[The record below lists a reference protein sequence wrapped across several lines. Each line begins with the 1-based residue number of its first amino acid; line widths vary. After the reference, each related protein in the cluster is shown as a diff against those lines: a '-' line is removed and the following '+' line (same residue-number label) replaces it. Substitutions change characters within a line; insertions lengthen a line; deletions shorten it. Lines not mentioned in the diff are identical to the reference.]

1 MLAKIKEDIIDGNRK
16 GVAADVQKALDGG
29 IKAEDVL
36 NGAMIP
42 AMAEVGQLFE
52 QGEFFIPEML
62 VAART
67 MAAGMEIIKPLLKGA
82 AAVSCGKV
90 VIGTVAGDL
99 HDIGKN
105 LVALMLEGNGFEV
118 VDLGSDVAPEAFVA
132 AVREHKPQLVAMSAL
147 VTTTMPAMGR
157 TIEAITAAGLRD
169 QVKVMVG
176 GAPLSPAY
184 SDSIGAD
191 GYSADANAAVA
202 LAKRLVCK

>member
-1 MLAKIKEDIIDGNRK
+1 MLTKIKEDIIDGKRK

-29 IKAEDVL
+29 ITAEDIL
-36 NGAMIP
+36 NNAMIP
-42 AMAEVGQLFE
+42 AMVEVGKLFE
-52 QGEFFIPEML
+52 DGEFFIPEML

-67 MAAGMEIIKPLLKGA
+67 MSAGMEIIKPLLKGS

-118 VDLGSDVAPEAFVA
+118 VDLGADVAPEKFVEA
-132 AVREHKPQLVAMSAL
+132 IREHKPQIVAMSAL
-147 VTTTMPAMGR
+147 VTTTMPAMGK
-157 TIEAITAAGLRD
+157 TIEAIAAAGLRD

-176 GAPLSPAY
+176 GAPLSQAY

-191 GYSADANAAVA
+191 GYSADANSAVT
-202 LAKRLVCK
+202 LAKKLAA

>member
-1 MLAKIKEDIIDGNRK
+1 MFDKIKEDIISGNRK
-16 GVAADVQKALDGG
+16 GVAADVQNALDAGMS
-29 IKAEDVL
+29 AEEVL
-36 NGAMIP
+36 NKAMIP
-42 AMAEVGQLFE
+42 AMAEVGKLFE
-52 QGEFFIPEML
+52 DGEFFIPEML

-67 MAAGMEIIKPLLKGA
+67 MSAGMEIIKPLLKGSA
-82 AAVSCGKV
+82 TVSCGKV

-118 VDLGSDVAPEAFVA
+118 IDLGADVSSEKFVEAI
-132 AVREHKPQLVAMSAL
+132 REHKPQIVAMSAL

-157 TIEAITAAGLRD
+157 TIEAIAAAGLRD

-176 GAPLSPAY
+176 GAPLSQTY

-191 GYSADANAAVA
+191 GYSADANSAVA
-202 LAKRLVCK
+202 LAKKLAA

>member
-1 MLAKIKEDIIDGNRK
+1 MLNRIREDIIDGRRK

-29 IKAEDVL
+29 IKAEDIL
-36 NGAMIP
+36 NQAMIP
-42 AMAEVGQLFE
+42 AMAEVGKLFE
-52 QGEFFIPEML
+52 EGEFFIPEML

-67 MAAGMEIIKPLLKGA
+67 MSAGMEIIKPLLKGS

-118 VDLGSDVAPEAFVA
+118 IDLGADVAPEKFVEA
-132 AVREHKPQLVAMSAL
+132 IMEQRPQIVALSAL
-147 VTTTMPAMGR
+147 VTTTMPAMGKV
-157 TIEAITAAGLRD
+157 IEAIAAAGLRD

-176 GAPLSPAY
+176 GAPLSQAY
-184 SDSIGAD
+184 ADSIGAD

-202 LAKRLVCK
+202 LAKGLAT